1 MVMMSHND
9 ETLKIVY
16 HIFLNFEFNKIE
28 EKIMQH
34 FRILFFLIILSGK
47 ILYGQVISGTVKE
60 DITNEFLEN
69 VKVTMF
75 NQTTGTIDSV
85 FTNNIGRWVYN
96 LPTSVY
102 DDNQPGT
109 FSLLQNYP
117 NPFNPSTNIQ
127 FTINNNSF
135 VEIIIHNILGE
146 VVDRKEQF
154 LTAGTYNIEWQSKG
168 AAGVYLYTI
177 RSGENSL
184 TKKMIQLDGGS
195 STGGLGVIKKISE
208 NRFINKSEAG
218 SHNLKII
225 YSKNSH
231 LADSVEVEVSGGE
244 NLQMFLKS
252 YHSFFT
258 MIDLHNDVLDV
269 MMNDTSY
276 HLKDRHNYNHTD
288 LPRLKE
294 GSVDILF
301 FSVWVDDDYSNYFER
316 ANMMIDR
323 FEYELSVNAD
333 DIGKAVTYNEATS
346 LNEEGKI
353 AGVIGVEGGH
363 TIENDLN
370 KLDSLYKRGMRYL
383 TITWNNSTDWATSA
397 QDPQSGTK
405 GLTEFGREVIRRL
418 DSLGVIID
426 VSHTGIKTIQDILEE
441 TGNPIIASH
450 SGVRAIKDHYRNLYD
465 WQIEDIAESGGVI
478 GVVFY
483 PPFIGSSNSDIDD
496 VIDHIDYIKNLV
508 GIDYV
513 AIGSDF
519 DGIGNNTINGLEN
532 VSEFPRLTE
541 ALFDRGYTKEEVEK
555 ILGGNFK
562 RVFEEVCGD

>member
-1 MVMMSHND
+1 
-9 ETLKIVY
+9 
-16 HIFLNFEFNKIE
+16 
-28 EKIMQH
+28 
-34 FRILFFLIILSGK
+34 
-47 ILYGQVISGTVKE
+47 
-60 DITNEFLEN
+60 
-69 VKVTMF
+69 
-75 NQTTGTIDSV
+75 
-85 FTNNIGRWVYN
+85 
-96 LPTSVY
+96 
-102 DDNQPGT
+102 
-109 FSLLQNYP
+109 
-117 NPFNPSTNIQ
+117 
-127 FTINNNSF
+127 
-135 VEIIIHNILGE
+135 
-146 VVDRKEQF
+146 
-154 LTAGTYNIEWQSKG
+154 
-168 AAGVYLYTI
+168 
-177 RSGENSL
+177 
-184 TKKMIQLDGGS
+184 
-195 STGGLGVIKKISE
+195 
-208 NRFINKSEAG
+208 
-218 SHNLKII
+218 
-225 YSKNSH
+225 
-231 LADSVEVEVSGGE
+231 
-244 NLQMFLKS
+244 
-252 YHSFFT
+252 
-258 MIDLHNDVLDV
+258 
-269 MMNDTSY
+269 MNDTSY

-418 DSLGVIID
+418 DSLEVIID
-426 VSHTGIKTIQDILEE
+426 DSHTGIKTIQDILEE